1 VSAYMRHEGLRQD
14 VSYDVYVK
22 LGVNHLG
29 RPEFSDAIAHFSEQR
44 NAVAY
49 KRQLE
54 ARGKTVHVHKSAIYD
69 LSEVEKEEWFMD
81 YEPKGPPAN
90 PLETS
95 ENATEAA
102 SGPPPVGDSEPSD
115 GRREPWYR
123 RWLGG

>member
-1 VSAYMRHEGLRQD
+1 MRHERLRRD

-22 LGVNHLG
+22 LGVDHLG
-29 RPEFSDAIAHFSEQR
+29 RPEVSDAIAHFSEQR

-54 ARGKTVHVHKSAIYD
+54 ARGETVHVHKSAVYN

-81 YEPKGPPAN
+81 YEPNAPPAN
-90 PLETS
+90 PPETS
-95 ENATEAA
+95 ESATELA
-102 SGPPPVGDSEPSD
+102 SGPPPVDASESSD